1 MTGRSIHYCA
11 TADLR
16 KVWILLLPED
26 RVGKTVA
33 AEAAAAEAVWT
44 VGKDRSSSGSSRS
57 SMDSWE
63 RP

>member
-33 AEAAAAEAVWT
+33 AEAVWT